1 MPKATTTTD
10 TDDEGGGG
18 GSQSG
23 NTNAAGS
30 PSKPSEARGAASP
43 LFIYLKLRPA
53 PASSLYD
60 GIGLPGAVEGQG
72 LGYAN
77 SSKSLANGPGGGGS
91 HITEKVSK
99 ATLIGRDMIGGIRL
113 VFYDAD
119 AAVTAAGHGLGAGV
133 VASGGMEGQA
143 TDPWLPLERQKL
155 SETTVVF
162 RAVVGQSRLKARV
175 SFPSPLQTMPHRVN
189 LLSRSGERND
199 KGGHE
204 NRGGYVC
211 VTLVN
216 GVTVGAVMGSLALTN
231 LSPTFPLHYQYGGL
245 QHGGSSAAPASTL
258 ATTYDPSSS
267 TADDELWEST
277 TMAVLCAGHS
287 VDMINDNIT
296 HGTSTLPVVSSSTSL
311 LSFISS
317 SPLLNFS
324 SLHPSP
330 GSSVGSKRQT
340 KQQQQKQS
348 GIRNIVDDT
357 TTASDAIT
365 PIRLTLVLQDLDSN
379 HLPARQT
386 RMVPYALLFPLSDA
400 RLQGLAVHKLTL
412 VNQSTQHTHT
422 LLLSTFFDQGLARQM
437 PWRGTGKE
445 IVYDDESDGVGGAKA
460 ESEDSHSCMPA
471 ASCDG
476 TIVVALTTH
485 ASTPVEGSSSYG
497 SLAAAL
503 VNNNSNIV
511 TVDNAATSSSPRYQ
525 VTEVTRRSTSSYPS
539 PSSLPTP
546 LCRWLVYNDSD
557 ETLTVAPISNLPV
570 AVALTRMDLEDQ
582 GQEEDKGQRA
592 AVTPPRKSTQQQA
605 EGNET
610 VDVGGLGV
618 VVPLSSPGGCLA
630 SSASSPLTP
639 HARHASSSL
648 TAPTAA
654 ASCYDVRVALSDLRP
669 CGSSLTLPP
678 HASAVVTASVSK
690 GDLLSLELSGIL
702 HRLLEKCASGNSTI
716 GNR

>member
-1 MPKATTTTD
+1 MPKAAFTTY

-18 GSQSG
+18 DSQSG
-23 NTNAAGS
+23 NSSAAGS

-77 SSKSLANGPGGGGS
+77 SSKSLANGPGGGSS

-119 AAVTAAGHGLGAGV
+119 AAVTAASHGLGAGV

-143 TDPWLPLERQKL
+143 TDPWLPLERPKL

-189 LLSRSGERND
+189 LLPRSGERND

-245 QHGGSSAAPASTL
+245 QHGGSSAAPVSTL

-267 TADDELWEST
+267 TADGELWEST
-277 TMAVLCAGHS
+277 TMEVQCAGHS
-287 VDMINDNIT
+287 VDT
-296 HGTSTLPVVSSSTSL
+296 VVSSSTSL

-317 SPLLNFS
+317 SPLLNIS

-330 GSSVGSKRQT
+330 GSSVGSKGHT
-340 KQQQQKQS
+340 KQQQQRQS
-348 GIRNIVDDT
+348 DIRNIADDT

-386 RMVPYALLFPLSDA
+386 RTVPYALLFPLSDA

-437 PWRGTGKE
+437 PWRDGFLDAGME
-445 IVYDDESDGVGGAKA
+445 IVYDGGSDGIGRGKA
-460 ESEDSHSCMPA
+460 ESEDLHSCMPSA
-471 ASCDG
+471 NCDG

-485 ASTPVEGSSSYG
+485 ASTPVVGSSSYG

-503 VNNNSNIV
+503 VNNNSNNN
-511 TVDNAATSSSPRYQ
+511 TLDNAATSSSSSSLRYQ
-525 VTEVTRRSTSSYPS
+525 VTEVTRRSSSSYPS

-557 ETLTVAPISNLPV
+557 EALTVAPISNLPV
-570 AVALTRMDLEDQ
+570 AVALSMMDLEDQ
-582 GQEEDKGQRA
+582 GQKEDKGQRA
-592 AVTPPRKSTQQQA
+592 AVTPPRKSTQQQV
-605 EGNET
+605 GDNEA